1 MTIAELIAESH
12 GTAVSKGWWSRPE
25 DDNVPTKIALSHSEL
40 SEALEEFR
48 QGYPLDKINYAPNGK
63 PVGFAIEIAD
73 AVIRMADF
81 CGRWNIPL
89 EEALRA
95 KLAYNRTREPR
106 HGGKAV

>member
-25 DDNVPTKIALSHSEL
+25 DDNVPTKLALCHSEL
-40 SEALEEFR
+40 SEALEEYR
-48 QGYPLDKINYAPNGK
+48 YGRDPAEIIVDNGK

-89 EEALRA
+89 EEALRV
-95 KLAYNRTREPR
+95 KLAYNRTRGDR
-106 HGGKAV
+106 HGNKAC